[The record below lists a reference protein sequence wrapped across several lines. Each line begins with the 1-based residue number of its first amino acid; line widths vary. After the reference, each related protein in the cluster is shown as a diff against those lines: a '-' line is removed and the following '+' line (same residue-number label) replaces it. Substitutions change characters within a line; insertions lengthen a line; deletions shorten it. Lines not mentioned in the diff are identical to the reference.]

1 MGRHAWLFCAVATR
15 AGLLELGGQLGLEL
29 LEREGAESPWAGI
42 AMRDADGKAFV
53 CRSGSPAA
61 REPEPGPK
69 TLSEALGQL
78 DGSCA
83 YLNQGWWTY
92 EWCHRRHVRQF
103 HLEAQARSPEWSL
116 GDYTRTELEDDDG
129 GAASSVDAAGS
140 EALSRAVDVFDV
152 GGQRCDET
160 GTGRSSTVHF
170 RCCDGPKPGKAT
182 KGKRKRAAGAE
193 AFITSV
199 DEVALCSYAFAVCSP
214 SLCSPSSPNATAS
227 LLLKALEGVCLQRH
241 EGWWSFEFCYKKGA
255 RQFHARLPRV
265 ETTPPPRPPS
275 FSGSPRS
282 TAWASGS
289 ASRAWASR
297 RKRPRSPRSRRATT
311 ARAGSSRT
319 SPRSSALAT
328 RRRTRAAARA
338 RVLSRGIARR
348 THISLLLGAEDDA
361 ALVVERG
368 ADGWD
373 KARVEVEYERGTPCD
388 IGEDDD
394 SGEKRRR
401 GTTARLVCGDTN
413 ALVSVVEDRTC
424 HYVFTVTTPA
434 LCKHAAFATA
444 PNTRPVT
451 CEAAPDDES

>member
-1 MGRHAWLFCAVATR
+1 MMGHRHAWLFCAVATR

-265 ETTPPPRPPS
+265 ETKPPPPAAPELFGVAQVDGMGLGLGVAGLGLEAETTTVPQVETRDNGEGRKLAHVAAE
-275 FSGSPRS
+275 FS
-282 TAWASGS
+282 
-289 ASRAWASR
+289 
-297 RKRPRSPRSRRATT
+297 
-311 ARAGSSRT
+311 
-319 SPRSSALAT
+319 
-328 RRRTRAAARA
+328 
-338 RVLSRGIARR
+338 
-348 THISLLLGAEDDA
+348 LGD
-361 ALVVERG
+361 
-368 ADGWD
+368 
-373 KARVEVEYERGTPCD
+373 
-388 IGEDDD
+388 
-394 SGEKRRR
+394 
-401 GTTARLVCGDTN
+401 
-413 ALVSVVEDRTC
+413 
-424 HYVFTVTTPA
+424 
-434 LCKHAAFATA
+434 
-444 PNTRPVT
+444 
-451 CEAAPDDES
+451 AAPDAGRRARPRPLSRHRAPTPSF

>member
-29 LEREGAESPWAGI
+29 LEREGAESPWAGVN
-42 AMRDADGKAFV
+42 MRDADGKAFV

-255 RQFHARLPRV
+255 RQFHAR
-265 ETTPPPRPPS
+265 
-275 FSGSPRS
+275 
-282 TAWASGS
+282 
-289 ASRAWASR
+289 
-297 RKRPRSPRSRRATT
+297 
-311 ARAGSSRT
+311 
-319 SPRSSALAT
+319 
-328 RRRTRAAARA
+328 
-338 RVLSRGIARR
+338 
-348 THISLLLGAEDDA
+348 AEDDA

>member
-1 MGRHAWLFCAVATR
+1 MMGHRHAWLFCAVATR

-29 LEREGAESPWAGI
+29 LEREGAAESPWAGI
-42 AMRDADGKAFV
+42 SMRDADGKAFV

-61 REPEPGPK
+61 REPEPGPT
-69 TLSEALGQL
+69 TLAEALGQL

-265 ETTPPPRPPS
+265 ETTPPRGPRAFRGRP
-275 FSGSPRS
+275 GRRHGPR
-282 TAWASGS
+282 A
-289 ASRAWASR
+289 
-297 RKRPRSPRSRRATT
+297 
-311 ARAGSSRT
+311 
-319 SPRSSALAT
+319 
-328 RRRTRAAARA
+328 RRRGPGPRGGNDHGPPGRDARQRRGPEARA
-338 RVLSRGIARR
+338 R
-348 THISLLLGAEDDA
+348 
-361 ALVVERG
+361 
-368 ADGWD
+368 
-373 KARVEVEYERGTPCD
+373 
-388 IGEDDD
+388 
-394 SGEKRRR
+394 RR
-401 GTTARLVCGDTN
+401 GV
-413 ALVSVVEDRTC
+413 
-424 HYVFTVTTPA
+424 
-434 LCKHAAFATA
+434 
-444 PNTRPVT
+444 
-451 CEAAPDDES
+451 

>member
-29 LEREGAESPWAGI
+29 LEREGAEGAESPWAGI
-42 AMRDADGKAFV
+42 SMRDADGKAFV

-140 EALSRAVDVFDV
+140 EALARAVDVFDV

-265 ETTPPPRPPS
+265 ETTPSPPPATPRGPRAFRGRP
-275 FSGSPRS
+275 GRRHGPR
-282 TAWASGS
+282 A
-289 ASRAWASR
+289 
-297 RKRPRSPRSRRATT
+297 
-311 ARAGSSRT
+311 
-319 SPRSSALAT
+319 
-328 RRRTRAAARA
+328 RRRGPGPRGGNDHGPPGRDARQRRGPEARA
-338 RVLSRGIARR
+338 RRRG
-348 THISLLLGAEDDA
+348 
-361 ALVVERG
+361 VQ
-368 ADGWD
+368 
-373 KARVEVEYERGTPCD
+373 P
-388 IGEDDD
+388 
-394 SGEKRRR
+394 RRR
-401 GTTARLVCGDTN
+401 GAGRGPPRETASFLVASRG
-413 ALVSVVEDRTC
+413 A
-424 HYVFTVTTPA
+424 PA
-434 LCKHAAFATA
+434 RSF
-444 PNTRPVT
+444 
-451 CEAAPDDES
+451 